1 MLDVRRVA
9 TRLPAKDL
17 KRARAWYAEKLGLE
31 PAEERPGGLR
41 YVVGGCEFAL
51 FASTGASDGTF
62 TQMAFEVADIRAAV
76 DEMRGRGVVFEDY
89 DQGPLRTEDGIATVD
104 GNYPSKGTGEIGG
117 WFRDSEGNL
126 LGIGQPI

>member
-1 MLDVRRVA
+1 MLGVRRVA

-17 KRARAWYAEKLGLE
+17 KRARAWYAEKLGPE

-41 YVVGGCEFAL
+41 YVGGGCEFAL

-62 TQMAFEVADIRAAV
+62 TQMAFEVADVRAAV

-104 GNYPSKGTGEIGG
+104 GNYPSK
-117 WFRDSEGNL
+117 
-126 LGIGQPI
+126 